1 MGMGC
6 SACKKVCSR
15 DAQSGDALDALLK
28 DVPTIEDDETSSGQA
43 TAAPPSP
50 VSEQA
55 AAAPPSPV
63 DSAGQLLEDD
73 IAADAMETEKRELA
87 EKEAEVKAKKAA
99 EATEADSVEAE
110 KQELAKQNTEKQGLA
125 KKEADAEKEAVV
137 EKEAEKQ
144 DPAKKEADVKR
155 EPVVKKEAE
164 VKAKKAAEA
173 TEADSVEAEKQELA
187 KKDTEKQGLA
197 KKEADAEKEAVVEK
211 EAEKQELAKKAADAM
226 EASSCDLGDL
236 PLTRVLQFLQP
247 KGCFTM
253 AEVAARFRIC
263 LISQGKVIVPT
274 FVSSKDSEVNPMKLL
289 DRLALDHVQ
298 SLWFMATPDVL
309 ASLDATLQSGEHRLH
324 SLQRFCAKGCQ
335 IGKAQLPLLK
345 AIFASGQVTL
355 FNLELNQLSDE
366 TVKLLVS
373 ELLINDQCLETLCIR
388 NNKLKDEGAEA
399 LATLVH
405 HPTLKFLN
413 LKANSIGVDGACA
426 LAGFLEQN
434 KTLHNLNLRAQ
445 TPKLPSA
452 AGVALARS
460 LSVNCTLRRLKLR
473 RNRMNDEVADALVE
487 PLTSGAARLSL
498 VEVDLQHNIL
508 TAIGGETLARI
519 LLKNDVLEIVYVGG
533 HRFGKADV
541 RKRLQETLL
550 DDRMKFEICPDV

>member
-125 KKEADAEKEAVV
+125 KKEAEAEKEAVV

-155 EPVVKKEAE
+155 EPVVKKE
-164 VKAKKAAEA
+164 V
-173 TEADSVEAEKQELA
+173 
-187 KKDTEKQGLA
+187 
-197 KKEADAEKEAVVEK
+197 
-211 EAEKQELAKKAADAM
+211 EKQELAKKAADAM

-519 LLKNDVLEIVYVGG
+519 LLENDVLEIVYVGG